1 MRNQDFAG
9 ENLSEMDIRRYGTL
23 AIIGIVIL
31 TVGVTISLFTR
42 GFYRP
47 GTGGF
52 PITYTDPS
60 REIIY
65 TGAVVYVVG
74 VAVLSASLISSAIF
88 EKKFDQ
94 YTRLGLLIAGALIL
108 GLGFGPGLN
117 AMVPYLA

>member
-1 MRNQDFAG
+1 
-9 ENLSEMDIRRYGTL
+9 MDIRRYGIL
-23 AIIGIVIL
+23 AIIGIVIIAA
-31 TVGVTISLFTR
+31 GAAISLFTR

-47 GTGGF
+47 GGTSLPIYYGG
-52 PITYTDPS
+52 TS

-65 TGAVVYVVG
+65 TGAAIYAVG
-74 VAVLSASLISSAIF
+74 VALLSASLISGAIF

-117 AMVPYLA
+117 AIVPYLA